1 MFRALNI
8 WKWIIIMFLAQIQVY
23 IFFRSLVDYQVC
35 FLIHLTA
42 VWLSSTLLI
51 IPTLFPL
58 RTQFIFK
65 MFTFIFRFNLLEKLL
80 INLLKPYIL
89 RLLIM
94 VSDYKYSFLLVLG
107 FIWFLKFVDDWD
119 LHPYCLLFLVVHV
132 SSKIRCFPFWS
143 IVVTLSLTKEKGICI
158 IIKQILILNLLICLL
173 KQDKPLF
180 LFFAFVLFFVIL
192 FFNFLSLF

>member
-8 WKWIIIMFLAQIQVY
+8 WKWIIIMFLSQIQVY
-23 IFFRSLVDYQVC
+23 FFFRSLVDYQVC

-143 IVVTLSLTKEKGICI
+143 IVVTLSLT
-158 IIKQILILNLLICLL
+158 
-173 KQDKPLF
+173 
-180 LFFAFVLFFVIL
+180 
-192 FFNFLSLF
+192 